1 MDEMP
6 KTVPVV
12 DGPKSPVEDLAV
24 ETYEPK
30 KNCRKCYGTGRL
42 GFIEGDFNK
51 PYYCTCIMKVKK
63 VFTPVKVTAVPA
75 PTPAAET
82 KNDPPASV

>member
-1 MDEMP
+1 MDEPKLNEMP
-6 KTVPVV
+6 KTVPAV
-12 DGPKSPVEDLAV
+12 DAPKSPVEDLSV

-51 PYYCTCIMKVKK
+51 PYYCNCIMKVKK
-63 VFTPVKVTAVPA
+63 NFTPVKAA
-75 PTPAAET
+75 PKTET
-82 KNDPPASV
+82 TNEPQAGV